1 MPNSRYT
8 IESDRR
14 KSMVIRHSKQ
24 LLEQLSEVEEKIQVI
39 EQLMEHLN
47 IDCDREK
54 LIKTLLAKKYGLPSG
69 QQS

>member
-1 MPNSRYT
+1 
-8 IESDRR
+8 
-14 KSMVIRHSKQ
+14 MVIRHSKQ
-24 LLEQLSEVEEKIQVI
+24 LLEHISEVEEKMQVI

-54 LIKTLLAKKYGLPSG
+54 LMKTLLAKKYGLPSG